1 MKQRKLKVWSEE
13 DYFNWVRRE
22 TPLKEKYFAMYS
34 TVWDAIVTNPNLMT
48 IPFDDHMVHRGD
60 GVFDNSLV
68 VNGKVYLLDEHL
80 DRIIR
85 SATAIGIK
93 IPLDKES
100 MRQIILETIAV
111 TGKRDCMARFW
122 ISRGIGGFS
131 VYPYESPIGHFYLII
146 TSSPSYPA
154 RYYEEGLNVVTSP
167 FPLRQPFTPQVK
179 SCNYLS
185 NAMMEFFA
193 HNVGADTAIAID
205 SEGNITEGSNKN
217 VAVVT
222 KDGVFKY
229 PPLEKVLH
237 GTMLKRA
244 IYFAKILKDEG
255 ILKDVVSANIPISEA
270 YNSAEMMFFSTTL
283 VVAPI
288 VKYDGI
294 TIGDGKPGPIYKK
307 IREMFKKDMAEND
320 KVLTPIDYD

>member
-1 MKQRKLKVWSEE
+1 
-13 DYFNWVRRE
+13 
-22 TPLKEKYFAMYS
+22 
-34 TVWDAIVTNPNLMT
+34 
-48 IPFDDHMVHRGD
+48 
-60 GVFDNSLV
+60 
-68 VNGKVYLLDEHL
+68 
-80 DRIIR
+80 
-85 SATAIGIK
+85 
-93 IPLDKES
+93 
-100 MRQIILETIAV
+100 
-111 TGKRDCMARFW
+111 
-122 ISRGIGGFS
+122 
-131 VYPYESPIGHFYLII
+131 
-146 TSSPSYPA
+146 
-154 RYYEEGLNVVTSP
+154 
-167 FPLRQPFTPQVK
+167 
-179 SCNYLS
+179 
-185 NAMMEFFA
+185 MMEFFA

-307 IREMFKKDMAEND
+307 IREMFKKDMTEND
-320 KVLTPIDYD
+320 EVLTPVDYD